1 MGQGHRIPGLCAL
14 LCALVVTAGCDGK
27 VRRPRADGGVPVDA
41 GESPLDVGESRL
53 DADPLS
59 EGGVARDFG
68 DEPPGGRVELK
79 DGVLRVDGAPFTI
92 RGVGWNPVAIGG
104 LHPRDVD
111 FAGHVVEDGDLMRA
125 AGINTVRTY
134 ETITDRSVLD
144 ALYTRGIY
152 VLNTAYAWG
161 GGTAEAVR
169 ERVRA
174 VADHP
179 AILMWLVG
187 NEWNYNGL
195 YVGLSHDDSLQR
207 IKDVIAVVRQE
218 DPLHPIATVYGELPN
233 AETLAA
239 LSEVD
244 AWGINSYRGISFGD
258 LFDAWSARSSR
269 PMFLAEYGADAW
281 NALLPGEDQQAQ
293 ADATVA
299 LAGEIAGHAA
309 ATNLG
314 PCLGGALFEWADEW
328 WKDGSGDPRQQDVG
342 GIAPGGGPHPD
353 RTFNE
358 EWWGLVQ
365 IDRTPRLAYQA
376 LVTLWGDP

>member
-1 MGQGHRIPGLCAL
+1 
-14 LCALVVTAGCDGK
+14 
-27 VRRPRADGGVPVDA
+27 
-41 GESPLDVGESRL
+41 
-53 DADPLS
+53 
-59 EGGVARDFG
+59 
-68 DEPPGGRVELK
+68 
-79 DGVLRVDGAPFTI
+79 
-92 RGVGWNPVAIGG
+92 
-104 LHPRDVD
+104 VD
-111 FAGHVVEDGDLMRA
+111 FAGYVVEDGDLMRA

-144 ALYTRGIY
+144 ALHARGIY
-152 VLNTAYAWG
+152 VLNTVYAWG
-161 GGTAEAVR
+161 GEPAEAVR

-195 YVGLSHDDSLQR
+195 YVGLSHDDSVQR

-218 DPLHPIATVYGELPN
+218 DPMHPIATVYGELPN
-233 AETLAA
+233 ADTLAA

-299 LAGEIAGHAA
+299 LAGEIADHAA

-328 WKDGSGDPRQQDVG
+328 WKDGAGDPQQHDVG

-376 LVTLWGDP
+376 LVTLWADP

>member
-1 MGQGHRIPGLCAL
+1 MQL
-14 LCALVVTAGCDGK
+14 
-27 VRRPRADGGVPVDA
+27 PRADGGVAIDTGTDPLDA
-41 GESPLDVGESRL
+41 GESPLDAG
-53 DADPLS
+53 PLS
-59 EGGVARDFG
+59 EGGVVRDSG
-68 DEPPGGRVELK
+68 DAPPGVGITLK
-79 DGVLRVDGAPFTI
+79 DGVLRVGGAPFTI

-104 LHPRDVD
+104 LHPQDVD
-111 FAGHVVEDGDLMRA
+111 FAGYVVEDGDLMRV

-144 ALYTRGIY
+144 ALYARGIY
-152 VLNTAYAWG
+152 VLNTVYAWG
-161 GGTAEAVR
+161 GEPAEAVR

-207 IKDVIAVVRQE
+207 IKDVIALVRQE
-218 DPLHPIATVYGELPN
+218 DPVHPIATVYGELPD
-233 AETLAA
+233 ADTLAA

-281 NALLPGEDQQAQ
+281 NALLLGEDQQAQ

-299 LAGEIAGHAA
+299 LAGEIADHAA

-328 WKDGSGDPRQQDVG
+328 WKDGAGDAQQHDVG